1 MSKVVGGGTSQ
12 ASVITPTILE
22 VMDNPKVW
30 GRWFRDPES
39 WWPWRVFLKALFG
52 LPMDEAELEF
62 FRGSTG
68 LEEPPAGG
76 VLEAWLICGR
86 RAGKSFILAVVAVYL
101 AVFKDWRPYLVP
113 GEVGTIKIIA
123 VSARQGRVIYR
134 YCRSLIAE
142 VPALAAMISRETDEE
157 LILTN
162 GIAIEIQVASS
173 RSIRGYS
180 LVGLV
185 GDEFGFLPTSED
197 SANTDA
203 DILEA
208 ARPAMATIPGAMILV
223 GSSPYARRGE
233 LWRARRE
240 HFGKPGPVLVWQR
253 DTRSMNPTVP
263 QSFIDAEYRR
273 SPESAAAEY
282 GAQFRTDIESL
293 FDRTIV
299 EAAVVPGRHELAPCA
314 GIEYHA
320 AVDPSGG
327 SSDAMTLA
335 IAHMELDAAGEPRA
349 VLDLT
354 REVRPPFN
362 PDEVCAEFAKVLKAY
377 GIVRVIGDG
386 YAGSWPAARFQ
397 AHGITYEV
405 AA

>member
-1 MSKVVGGGTSQ
+1 VSKPVV
-12 ASVITPTILE
+12 TPTILQAME
-22 VMDNPKVW
+22 RPEIW

-39 WWPWRVFLKALFG
+39 WWPWRVFLKSLFG

-86 RAGKSFILAVVAVYL
+86 RAGKSFILAVIAVYL

-113 GEVGTIKIIA
+113 GEVGTIKVCA
-123 VSARQGRVIYR
+123 VSARQSRVIYR
-134 YCRSLIAE
+134 YCRALIAE
-142 VPALAAMISRETDEE
+142 VPALAALISRETDDE
-157 LILTN
+157 IVLTN
-162 GIAIEIQVASS
+162 GVSIEIQVASS

-180 LVGLV
+180 LVALI
-185 GDEFGFLPTSED
+185 GDEWGFLPTSED

-233 LWRARRE
+233 LWRAHRE
-240 HFGKPGPVLVWQR
+240 HYGKPGPVLVWQR

-263 QSFIDAEYRR
+263 EDFIAAEYDRN
-273 SPESAAAEY
+273 PESAAAEY

-293 FDRTIV
+293 FDRTVV
-299 EAAVVPGRHELAPCA
+299 EACVVPGRHELPPRPGVAYFGAC
-314 GIEYHA
+314 
-320 AVDPSGG
+320 DPSGG
-327 SSDAMTLA
+327 SSDSMTLA
-335 IAHMELDAAGEPRA
+335 IAHAEIGADGERRV

-354 REVRPPFN
+354 REVKPPFD
-362 PDEVCAEFAKVLKAY
+362 PDAVVGEFCKVLKSY
-377 GIVRVIGDG
+377 NITHVIGDAYG
-386 YAGSWPAARFQ
+386 GQWPSARFSK
-397 AHGITYEV
+397 HGVVYEV